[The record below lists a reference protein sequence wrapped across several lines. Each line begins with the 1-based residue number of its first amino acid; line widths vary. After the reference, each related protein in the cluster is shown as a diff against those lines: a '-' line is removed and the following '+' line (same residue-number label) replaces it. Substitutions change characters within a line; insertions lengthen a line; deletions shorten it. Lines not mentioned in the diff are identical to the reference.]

1 MESNHNLTKSRL
13 VLLCV
18 CVSVA
23 FIVWGICDSLLPPF
37 YPNEAKLKGAS
48 ISQSGFVFGIY
59 SLAGMVSSP
68 IFGKYGSKISPRYI
82 YIPGALVLA
91 LCTLVFGTLQL
102 VESLSLFLCFS
113 YTLRILSGSVNAA
126 TWGALMAALMT
137 IFPDKVSKVVAAS
150 EFFSCGGFVLGPAI
164 GAYFYNLGGF
174 ILPFEIC
181 GSISIVISIILLLVI
196 PPISASSANNG
207 RESQFG
213 TMKLLKLPG
222 VLLPLLDT
230 FLTSFGLCLI
240 DATIGIYL
248 QSMGASLNVVSIA
261 FSISS
266 ATYMISTV
274 VVGCIGD
281 KISNPTLLSLTGYIG
296 LIITLL
302 IIGPLPFI
310 PVEPSTTM
318 TLIALGLYGFFDCFV
333 FVSSFTRAELSATQN
348 GFEENTRT
356 YQLIS
361 GLWMTFN
368 SMGNFLGP
376 SVGGIVV
383 DVLGFRNAIMILW
396 FPFILMLI
404 FNIIELRNL
413 NREYQSIG

>member
-13 VLLCV
+13 VLLYI

-23 FIVWGICDSLLPPF
+23 FIVWGICDSLIPPF
-37 YPNEAKLKGAS
+37 YPNEAKTKGAS

-59 SLAGMVSSP
+59 SLAGMISSP
-68 IFGKYGSKISPRYI
+68 IFGKYGSKISPRYL

-102 VESLSLFLCFS
+102 VESLSLFLCIS
-113 YTLRILSGSVNAA
+113 YILRILSGSVNAA

-181 GSISIVISIILLLVI
+181 GSISILIPIILLLVI
-196 PPISASSANNG
+196 PPISASPTNNN

-266 ATYMISTV
+266 ASYMISTIL
-274 VVGCIGD
+274 VGYIGD
-281 KISNPTLLSLTGYIG
+281 KISNPTILSLTGYIG
-296 LIITLL
+296 LIVTLL

-318 TLIALGLYGFFDCFV
+318 TLIALGLYGFFDCFI
-333 FVSSFTRAELSATQN
+333 FVSSFTRAEMSATQN

-376 SVGGIVV
+376 SIGGIVV
-383 DVLGFRNAIMILW
+383 EVLGFRNAIMILW

-404 FNIIELRNL
+404 FNIIELRHL
-413 NREYQSIG
+413 NREYQSID

>member
-1 MESNHNLTKSRL
+1 
-13 VLLCV
+13 
-18 CVSVA
+18 
-23 FIVWGICDSLLPPF
+23 
-37 YPNEAKLKGAS
+37 
-48 ISQSGFVFGIY
+48 
-59 SLAGMVSSP
+59 
-68 IFGKYGSKISPRYI
+68 
-82 YIPGALVLA
+82 
-91 LCTLVFGTLQL
+91 
-102 VESLSLFLCFS
+102 
-113 YTLRILSGSVNAA
+113 
-126 TWGALMAALMT
+126 
-137 IFPDKVSKVVAAS
+137 
-150 EFFSCGGFVLGPAI
+150 
-164 GAYFYNLGGF
+164 
-174 ILPFEIC
+174 
-181 GSISIVISIILLLVI
+181 
-196 PPISASSANNG
+196 
-207 RESQFG
+207 
-213 TMKLLKLPG
+213 MKLLKLPG

-274 VVGCIGD
+274 LVGYMGD

-296 LIITLL
+296 LIFTLL

-318 TLIALGLYGFFDCFV
+318 TLIALGLYGFFDCFI
-333 FVSSFTRAELSATQN
+333 FVSSFTRAKMSATQN
-348 GFEENTRT
+348 GLEENTRT

-383 DVLGFRNAIMILW
+383 ELLGFRNAIMILW

-413 NREYQSIG
+413 NREYQSID